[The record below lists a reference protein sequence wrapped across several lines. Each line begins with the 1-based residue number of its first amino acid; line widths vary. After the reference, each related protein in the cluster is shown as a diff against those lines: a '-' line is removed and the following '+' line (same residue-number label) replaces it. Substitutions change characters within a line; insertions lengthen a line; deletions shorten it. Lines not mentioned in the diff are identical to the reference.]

1 MGFGAF
7 AGNHNKESKIHP
19 EVDMSKL
26 TIYGNIIC
34 PFVRRVL
41 LVLAQKNIQYNF
53 IGIDLFN
60 KPDWFLEM
68 FPNGKVPVLKDGD
81 KVIPESLII
90 VNYLDDVYPPSVH
103 PSDPYEKAK
112 GSLIVDE
119 IGTPLFT
126 PCLYKCLKDKSLSLE
141 DKLKGINE
149 MFIKIESLLE
159 KKKTKYFQTDDKPVY
174 SDYMVWPFLET
185 TISVSR
191 WLNHPTIN
199 SVESVK
205 ALYPS
210 VGKYMQL
217 MYEDPAVKKV
227 SPDYD
232 TFETYYN
239 GLVGKN

>member
-1 MGFGAF
+1 MGIEAF
-7 AGNHNKESKIHP
+7 AVNHNKESKSHP

-41 LVLAQKNIQYNF
+41 LVLAKKNIQYNF
-53 IGIDLFN
+53 IGIDLVN

-68 FPNGKVPVLKDGD
+68 YPTGKVPVLKDGD
-81 KVIPESLII
+81 KMIPESLVI
-90 VNYLDDVYPPSVH
+90 VNYLDEVYPPTVH

-112 GSLIVDE
+112 GSLFVDE
-119 IGTPLFT
+119 IGAPLFT
-126 PCLYKCLKDKSLSLE
+126 PIKCLKDKSLSLE
-141 DKLKGINE
+141 DKLKE
-149 MFIKIESLLE
+149 MNGMFAKIESLLE

-205 ALYPS
+205 TLYPS
-210 VGKYMQL
+210 VGKYMQI

-232 TFETYYN
+232 TFEAYYN
-239 GLVGKN
+239 KVIGKN